1 MIDSTTMKIR
11 GLALLLVFLSAP
23 LRAQEPGDKEMLPKR
38 AFPQAVQQAP
48 KKDDTPLIL
57 RWMLKPLRRG
67 LWIRLPIMDTD
78 PNRGITVG
86 VMPIWV
92 LQGEKDDRIR
102 EIHAPSLTYN
112 KNFRVTPTYR
122 YYWYPQEDA
131 ALIARGSVGKYE
143 NELVGQYE
151 DASFRGSEFDLFL
164 RAQHNVDAGQRFFG
178 FGPDSSRLGEAN
190 YRESMFQYRVS
201 VGHPFRTGSKWRAR
215 LSNHLQAS
223 KFTNGPIPNLR
234 GFKDQYPN
242 QASGGRQQTNE
253 FRASVGYDSRDHGTT
268 TGKGSYLD
276 LFGESSV
283 RGLAS
288 SYDYNRW
295 GTDGRVYL
303 PWKSDPSRV
312 FAIQTRFEQLTGT
325 RPPFWLQSRLGGKY
339 SLRAYG
345 DGRFIDRGMAV
356 VNAEQRFSVYE
367 AKMAGVT
374 TEFQLAP
381 FVGAGTVF
389 DSPEKMHR
397 RFVRPVVGTAVRA
410 VAKPQVV
417 GSIDFAV
424 GQEGLSVFMDINYSF

>member
-1 MIDSTTMKIR
+1 MIDSSTMKIR
-11 GLALLLVFLSAP
+11 ALAVLLLLSAP

-38 AFPQAVQQAP
+38 AFPQDVRQAP

-57 RWMLKPLRRG
+57 RWMIKPLRRG
-67 LWIRLPIMDTD
+67 MWIRLPIMDTD
-78 PNRGITVG
+78 PNRGVTIG
-86 VMPIWV
+86 AMPIWV

-102 EIHAPSLTYN
+102 EIHAPSLTFN
-112 KNFRVTPTYR
+112 RNFGVTPTYR
-122 YYWYPQEDA
+122 YFGYPQEDA
-131 ALIARGSVGKYE
+131 SLIARGSMGKYE
-143 NELVGQYE
+143 NELISQYE
-151 DASFRGSEFDLFL
+151 DGSFRGSELDILL
-164 RAQHNVDAGQRFFG
+164 RAQHSVEAGARFFG

-190 YRESMFQYRVS
+190 YRESLFQYRVS
-201 VGHPFRTGSKWRAR
+201 AGYPLLPGSKWRAR
-215 LSNHLQAS
+215 ASNHLQAS

-234 GFKDQYPN
+234 GFEHLYPA
-242 QASGGRQQTNE
+242 QASGGRQQTSE
-253 FRASVGYDSRDHGTT
+253 WRGSVNYDSRDHGVT
-268 TGKGSYLD
+268 TGKGAYLD
-276 LFGESSV
+276 MFGETSI

-295 GTDGRVYL
+295 GADGRVFL

-312 FAIQTRFEQLTGT
+312 FAIQTRFEQLTGST
-325 RPPFWLQSRLGGKY
+325 PPFWLQSRLGGKY

-397 RFVRPVVGTAVRA
+397 RFVRPVVGAAVRA